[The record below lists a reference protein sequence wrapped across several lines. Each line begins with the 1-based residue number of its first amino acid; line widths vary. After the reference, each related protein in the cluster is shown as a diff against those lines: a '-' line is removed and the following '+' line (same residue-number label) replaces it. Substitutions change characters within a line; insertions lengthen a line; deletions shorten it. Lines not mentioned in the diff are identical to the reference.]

1 MEILHSHF
9 PSHEERIFE
18 RKFRLDGRNDLRSLE
33 VSKRYREKRT
43 RIEKRDPL
51 VSGWKIRKRQSYELK
66 SSRLFLRG
74 TTGKHLDSS
83 MLVASCEKY
92 CRYCARPDSPGRATT
107 VLLAETLL
115 VRPSV
120 FPRRWFAARRL
131 SRGKKK
137 FGINREERLC
147 RFGRFSE
154 AFCASRCLA
163 GPARLSSSSTLSEKL
178 RSKLRSCFDS
188 VSNRTEDQ
196 QQ

>member
-107 VLLAETLL
+107 VLFSGNFARTTFRFSPSMVCGASFESREKEVWDQPRGETLPL
-115 VRPSV
+115 RTV
-120 FPRRWFAARRL
+120 F
-131 SRGKKK
+131 RG
-137 FGINREERLC
+137 IL
-147 RFGRFSE
+147 
-154 AFCASRCLA
+154 CLA
-163 GPARLSSSSTLSEKL
+163 LSGRTRST
-178 RSKLRSCFDS
+178 
-188 VSNRTEDQ
+188 VV
-196 QQ
+196 